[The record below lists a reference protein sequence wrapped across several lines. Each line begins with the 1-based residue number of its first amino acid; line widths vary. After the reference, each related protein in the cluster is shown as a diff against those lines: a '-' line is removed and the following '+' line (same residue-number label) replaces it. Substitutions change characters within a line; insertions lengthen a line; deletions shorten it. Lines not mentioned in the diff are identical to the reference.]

1 MKRFISILLSA
12 LMLVT
17 STVALSSCGGDDE
30 NSKAEKTVLTM
41 ATNANFPPYEYME
54 GDEFAGIDVEIAQKL
69 ADKLGMTLKI
79 ENVEFGSIIG
89 GVSTG
94 KYDMGI
100 AGMTVTDER
109 KQSVNF
115 TQTYATGIQ
124 SIIVKYDA
132 NYNSL
137 DDFYNMDEEGNYI
150 SVKEGVKIAVQQDTT
165 GDIYASDTVE
175 KFGFGEE
182 NILRFKNGADAV
194 QALETG
200 KCAAVIIDDAP
211 AKSFVAA
218 SIGLRIL
225 DGAYTN
231 EDYAICVKKEN
242 TELLEKL
249 NKALDELKA
258 DGTIDSIIKKYIP
271 ADSTTSAAE

>member
-1 MKRFISILLSA
+1 MKKIFTILLSA
-12 LMLVT
+12 MLLVT
-17 STVALSSCGGDDE
+17 CVASFASCGEKE
-30 NSKAEKTVLTM
+30 NEGKVLTM

-54 GDEFAGIDVEIAQKL
+54 GDEYAGIDIEIAKKL
-69 ADKLGMTLKI
+69 AEKLGMTLKI

-89 GVSTG
+89 GVQTG
-94 KYDMGI
+94 KFDMGI

-109 KQSVNF
+109 KESVNF
-115 TQTYATGIQ
+115 TESYATGIQ
-124 SIIVKYDA
+124 SVIVSYSS
-132 NYNSL
+132 NYQSV
-137 DDFYNMDEEGNYI
+137 DDFYNMDESGKYI

-194 QALETG
+194 QALESG
-200 KCAAVIIDDAP
+200 KVAAVIIDDAP
-211 AKSFVAA
+211 ARNFVAA

-231 EDYAICVKKEN
+231 EDYAICVNKEN

-249 NKALDELKA
+249 NKALAELKS
-258 DGTIDSIIKKYIP
+258 DGTIDAIINKYIP
-271 ADSTTSAAE
+271 AQSDASAAQ